1 VTFKDE
7 VTSVDLRSDGGARA
21 TAGGRIRAPL
31 PPPTNPSSSPPGC
44 WLPRFLLLVSGNPRT
59 VLAVVGPERD
69 QPSGE
74 VSREERLPAGGRGD
88 DHASQARGAAAG
100 PPDPVGPVLLRR
112 ARRLLAQPPHRLQE
126 GSQGCSHICGLVL
139 FSHGVLLCSH
149 LLEMVQTFS
158 HVCNFRNSSSSESQN
173 L

>member
-1 VTFKDE
+1 MLTPNITLQNCIFLADE

-21 TAGGRIRAPL
+21 TAGGRIRTPL

-112 ARRLLAQPPHRLQE
+112 ARRLLAQPPHRLQV
-126 GSQGCSHICGLVL
+126 SLPPTCSRPI
-139 FSHGVLLCSH
+139 S
-149 LLEMVQTFS
+149 
-158 HVCNFRNSSSSESQN
+158 NSVRLTDN
-173 L
+173 VTRRK